1 MIERFGVILMIK
13 RFSVIYIGSSRCE
26 LIVGQRGKGSI
37 NILDRAM
44 YPISFG
50 SQSFTKGEI
59 SFKSAYALCQTIKE
73 YIEMSNAY
81 AVESIKIFGTTALR
95 EAKNRLYILEQIKIN
110 TGGYEVEILEK
121 EEEIHL
127 IYRHMVLKC
136 DSAFNITG
144 DETEDQMFAAIS
156 SGNVSVALLKNGV
169 INYHQTAELGYLKT
183 KEILKSIEE
192 NSERFETLLM
202 EFISTYTQDI
212 VENIQKRN
220 VKRLF
225 VSSHEVDVI
234 AQLCGFTEHQE
245 YYIVNAKEFKKLWKT
260 TADLTANQL
269 MKQNP
274 FLDQNEAETLN
285 HTLALYLKLLDE
297 TGVETVVLVPM
308 MIGDAY
314 LDFEF
319 QVTKKQQLFEWI
331 EEGSYYSAKAIGQKY
346 HTNQK
351 HAEFVEK
358 MSLKIFDSLKKY
370 HQLGKRE
377 RQLLSMLCYLLEVGS
392 FIDHKNY
399 QVQSR
404 HIIETTDLIGV
415 TQKEKAL
422 LGKVAEAVKTS
433 FLSIEEE
440 NMYSKDKEEQLVLAK
455 LAAILKLAIAL
466 DISSQQKI
474 QKLQCHIKEEKLIV
488 EVTTGKNFQLEEYFF
503 KASRNTMEEVYGI
516 KPILKIK
523 RVES

>member
-1 MIERFGVILMIK
+1 MGRDFMIK

-26 LIVGQRGKGSI
+26 LIIGQRGKGCI
-37 NILDRAM
+37 NILDRAI

-50 SQSFTKGEI
+50 SQSFAKGEI
-59 SFKSAYALCQTIKE
+59 SFKSAYALCQTIKD

-95 EAKNRLYILEQIKIN
+95 EAKNQLYILEQIRIN

-136 DSAFNITG
+136 NPAFNITG
-144 DETEDQMFAAIS
+144 DDTEEQMLAAIS

-169 INYHQTAELGYLKT
+169 IDYHQTAELGYLKM

-192 NSERFETLLM
+192 NSERFETLLT
-202 EFISTYTQDI
+202 EFISTYTQNI
-212 VENIQKRN
+212 VENIKKREI
-220 VKRLF
+220 KRLF
-225 VSSHEVDVI
+225 ISSHEVGVI
-234 AQLCGFTEHQE
+234 AQLCGFTEQKE
-245 YYIVNAKEFKKLWKT
+245 YYVVNAGEFRKLWKS

-269 MKQNP
+269 MKKNP
-274 FLDQNEAETLN
+274 FLDQYEAETLN
-285 HTLALYLKLLDE
+285 HTLALYLKLLVE
-297 TGVETVVLVPM
+297 TGVETVVLIPM

-319 QVTKKQQLFEWI
+319 QVTKKQQLLEWI
-331 EEGSYYSAKAIGQKY
+331 DEGSYYSAKAIGVKY
-346 HTNQK
+346 HTNPN
-351 HAEFVEK
+351 HSEFIEK
-358 MSLKIFDSLKKY
+358 ISLKIFDSLKKY

-377 RQLLSMLCYLLEVGS
+377 RQLLSIVCYLLEVGT
-392 FIDHKNY
+392 FINRKNY
-399 QVQSR
+399 QIQSCN
-404 HIIETTDLIGV
+404 IIETTEIVGV
-415 TQKEKAL
+415 TQKEKDL
-422 LGKVAEAVKTS
+422 MGKVAEAVRVS
-433 FLSIEEE
+433 FIAIEESIYLK
-440 NMYSKDKEEQLVLAK
+440 NDQEQLVVAK

-466 DISSQQKI
+466 DKSSQQKI
-474 QKLQCHIKEEKLIV
+474 QKLQCRLKEEKLLI
-488 EVTTGKNFQLEEYFF
+488 EVTTAKNFQLEEHFF
-503 KASRNTMEEVYGI
+503 KVSRNTMEAVYGI

>member
-1 MIERFGVILMIK
+1 MIK

-26 LIVGQRGKGSI
+26 LIIGQRGKGCI
-37 NILDRAM
+37 NILDRAI

-50 SQSFTKGEI
+50 SQSFTKGKI

-95 EAKNRLYILEQIKIN
+95 EAKNQLYILEQIRIN

-121 EEEIHL
+121 EEETHL

-136 DSAFNITG
+136 NPEFNIT
-144 DETEDQMFAAIS
+144 DEQTEEQMFAAIS

-169 INYHQTAELGYLKT
+169 IDYHQTAELGYLKM

-212 VENIQKRN
+212 VENIKKRK

-225 VSSHEVDVI
+225 VSSHEVGVI
-234 AQLCGFTEHQE
+234 AQLYGFTEAKE
-245 YYIVNAKEFKKLWKT
+245 YYVADAREFKKLWKM

-269 MKQNP
+269 MKKNP
-274 FLDQNEAETLN
+274 FLDQYEAETLN
-285 HTLALYLKLLDE
+285 HTLALYLKLLVE

-319 QVTKKQQLFEWI
+319 QITKKQQLLEWI
-331 EEGSYYSAKAIGQKY
+331 EEGSYHSAKAIGQKY
-346 HTNQK
+346 HTNPN
-351 HAEFVEK
+351 HAEFIEK
-358 MSLKIFDSLKKY
+358 ISLKIFDSLKKY
-370 HQLGKRE
+370 HQMGRRE
-377 RQLLSMLCYLLEVGS
+377 RQLLSILCYLLEVGS
-392 FIDHKNY
+392 FIDRKNY
-399 QVQSR
+399 QYQSR
-404 HIIETTDLIGV
+404 YIIETTDIIGV
-415 TQKEKAL
+415 TKKERDL
-422 LGKVAEAVKTS
+422 MGKVAEAVKVS
-433 FLSIEEE
+433 FIAIEE
-440 NMYSKDKEEQLVLAK
+440 NIYSKNDQEQLIVAK

-466 DISSQQKI
+466 DKSSQQKI
-474 QKLQCHIKEEKLIV
+474 QKLQCRLKEEKLII

-503 KASRNTMEEVYGI
+503 KTSRNTMEEVYGI